1 MARITIEIRHSFSVL
16 VLGAKGR
23 LTRDNSNFI
32 DRPCPNITRFNHR
45 QDLCQMLSSPNF
57 ILKMNLLQ
65 CGQSKTATNH
75 RSSFDK
81 RQNFKGIVHQFSSYC
96 SNLIFWTVMGC
107 RGPLRRESRSL
118 VAPRVEV
125 PGDKMKTQKC

>member
-1 MARITIEIRHSFSVL
+1 MTEGKSAASIRDSWQGKGLQLGDKLGFAPLLWRESQLKLDIAFSVL

-45 QDLCQMLSSPNF
+45 QDLCQMFSSPNF

-65 CGQSKTATNH
+65 
-75 RSSFDK
+75 
-81 RQNFKGIVHQFSSYC
+81 
-96 SNLIFWTVMGC
+96 
-107 RGPLRRESRSL
+107 
-118 VAPRVEV
+118 
-125 PGDKMKTQKC
+125 